1 MALIDINKNSLP
13 EQVQEN
19 KEKIADLESTT
30 ATKTYVDDQDAA
42 TLQDAKDY
50 TDGKFPITAANVDSE
65 TATSG
70 QVLTADGNGDAAWAN
85 IPTPEIT
92 AANVD
97 SETATS
103 GQVLTADGNGDA
115 AWTTISAGGLTLL
128 WSGSFSGIIGQITE
142 GIIKNAHQNYDYV
155 LVDYTIGTNSNQKNS
170 AIIPLRK
177 TSGTS
182 YYPIM
187 IETDV
192 YSSLTIGIQEI
203 AYTIVSTPEGLALSP
218 NSLSI
223 STTVSRTS
231 NISNFKI
238 INVYGVK

>member
-19 KEKIADLESTT
+19 KEKIAALESTT
-30 ATKTYVDDQDAA
+30 TTKTYVDDQDAA

-50 TDGKFPITAANVDSE
+50 TDGKFP
-65 TATSG
+65 
-70 QVLTADGNGDAAWAN
+70 
-85 IPTPEIT
+85 IT